1 MADFKIGQTVETST
15 HQHGVVKYVGPIH
28 VSDGIFLGIEL
39 PTATGKNDGSVRGE
53 RYFTCVPAHGLFVK
67 ESSIIRIVSQ
77 PAPPTPAAITQP
89 ATPRSRPPVA
99 APRPRPSS
107 VIAPKPA
114 ARASTISKRQSV
126 APSTTYNS
134 LRTPLR
140 KPSITSASTTS
151 AAEPSVRVSHSG
163 SRPSISSTTSQG
175 TLKSSRDTNVE
186 TLQTKIRHLERQHSE
201 AQERLKEL
209 AQIKDERDRYH
220 SILQKLQ
227 TKIQTQ
233 HVEAQELKENL
244 KNLQEDNERLFKSQ
258 QEHEVDLEDAL
269 VDKEM
274 AEERA
279 DQAEAEIESLQKRV
293 EERDLELDILRE
305 EAELF
310 TTEMTEDQKQ
320 EVGYYRLQHENERLR
335 NALVVLKEMT
345 EEKEQ
350 DFKATILGLEADAS
364 QLEAYESEHAELH
377 ERVTQSDAIIEDLK
391 QRLDAANEWEDMVG
405 ELSTQ
410 NQDFQDRIAEQD
422 LVIEDL
428 ENLRELNDELEA
440 QHIEQ
445 EADLRDELE
454 AKDIELAEQQKKITE
469 QQTSIAEHEFLVS
482 KFRDLVFDLQSRMT
496 DAESERTMT
505 EAQVKDTAG
514 RFNEVMDLNRRLRA
528 ANVHA
533 TTKEISSELRILKA
547 DETTEQLNMQ
557 SLYLETGPREF
568 SASEPI
574 RAYFT
579 AKRITF
585 KTSLES
591 SLIVNLDRQLSY
603 NGGLEEAL
611 SRLLC
616 VEAVYHLSNLAVG
629 ATRLSSAMA
638 VSSLP
643 QFAIFGPTYEEL
655 VAVEKAVDQGLD
667 ALKADE
673 VNFAELAASLGRSA
687 RIQENVLVTHQEAL
701 DRLPEDET
709 SSRFR
714 SIVTSLE
721 YLDATF
727 AVVNT
732 MLRFLASNSEE
743 LADEANNVLE
753 QFATPSA
760 TCKAALLA
768 AQKVVKTVEA
778 LREDSLYP
786 QFPGGLEDVIEYDTG
801 LAKAAHEAAQWAQ
814 TAVKAVSISFD
825 QEADSWL
832 PEAEVRNLKLFYWS
846 NQLYSLDTVV
856 SRLTGWN
863 EHASVLMNSI
873 EIEHGPAPWTQ
884 KAQEVEAARRK
895 STEAAVQ
902 LQNLTAEHRA
912 TVLKIHER
920 EQAIATKELEIEHLV
935 AKNRDIAAK
944 AEDVEALQA
953 ELTRRHDKIVE
964 LETNRR
970 ALTLEM
976 ETLRER
982 AARAEQSVQNETAS
996 STLNPTARVEPV
1008 EQPSMS
1014 RRPPAGLKSMI
1025 DALQNENHWLRQ
1037 RQHADAL
1044 DRNLKHVFSQMS
1056 YARDQEQ
1063 HKLGIYPEM
1072 IDDILD
1078 VSWLSDDD
1086 EELDAVTPS
1095 GVSSQE
1101 VGRKMSALALEPV
1114 SMGSRLTWEEDY
1126 EMLSM
1131 IEEEQFSMIY
1141 P

>member
-1 MADFKIGQTVETST
+1 MAEFRVGQTVETST
-15 HQHGVVKYVGPIH
+15 HQHGIVKYIGTIH

-39 PTATGKNDGSVRGE
+39 PSATGKNDGSVRGE
-53 RYFTCVPAHGLFVK
+53 RYFTCAPGHGLFVK

-77 PAPPTPAAITQP
+77 PAPPPPAPTQP
-89 ATPRSRPPVA
+89 ATPRSRPPIA
-99 APRPRPSS
+99 APRQRPSS
-107 VIAPKPA
+107 VIVPKPA

-126 APSTTYNS
+126 APSTTYTS
-134 LRTPLR
+134 LRAPLR
-140 KPSITSASTTS
+140 NPSVTNASVTP
-151 AAEPSVRVSHSG
+151 AAEPSARASHSG
-163 SRPSISSTTSQG
+163 SRPSLSSTTSHS
-175 TLKSSRDTNVE
+175 TLKSSTRDTNVE

-209 AQIKDERDRYH
+209 AQTKDERDRYH
-220 SILQKLQ
+220 NILQKLQ
-227 TKIQTQ
+227 SKIQTQ
-233 HVEAQELKENL
+233 HVESQELKERL
-244 KNLQEDNERLFKSQ
+244 KNLQEDNERLFKVQ

-310 TTEMTEDQKQ
+310 TTEMSEDQKQ

-350 DFKATILGLEADAS
+350 DYKATILGLEADAS
-364 QLEAYESEHAELH
+364 QLEAYENEHAALH

-410 NQDFQDRIAEQD
+410 NQDYQDRIAEQN

-428 ENLRELNDELEA
+428 ENLRELNDELEI

-445 EADLRDELE
+445 EADLRAELE
-454 AKDIELAEQQKKITE
+454 AKDLDLADQQKKITE
-469 QQTSIAEHEFLVS
+469 QQASITEHEFLVS
-482 KFRDLVFDLQSRMT
+482 KFRDLVFDLQSKMT

-533 TTKEISSELRILKA
+533 TTKEITSELRVLKA
-547 DETTEQLNMQ
+547 DEATEQLNMQ
-557 SLYLETGPREF
+557 SLYLEAGPREF
-568 SASEPI
+568 GASESI

-585 KTSLES
+585 KTLLES

-603 NGGLEEAL
+603 HGGLDEAL

-616 VEAVYHLSNLAVG
+616 VEAVYHLSNLG
-629 ATRLSSAMA
+629 IGTTRLSSAMA

-643 QFAIFGPTYEEL
+643 QFAMLGPAYEEL
-655 VAVEKAVDQGLD
+655 VAVEKTVDQGLD

-687 RIQENVLVTHQEAL
+687 RTQENVLVTHQEAL
-701 DRLPEDET
+701 DGLPEDET

-714 SIVTSLE
+714 SILASLE

-732 MLRFLASNSEE
+732 MLQFLASNSEE
-743 LADEANNVLE
+743 LAEEANTILE

-768 AQKVVKTVEA
+768 AQKVVKTVDA
-778 LREDSLYP
+778 LRQDSLYP
-786 QFPGGLEDVIEYDTG
+786 QFPGGLEDVIEYDTS
-801 LAKAAHEAAQWAQ
+801 LAKAAQEASEWAK
-814 TAVKAVSISFD
+814 TAVKAVSLSFD
-825 QEADSWL
+825 QESDSWL
-832 PEAEVRNLKLFYWS
+832 PGAEIRNLKLFYWS
-846 NQLYSLDTVV
+846 NPLYSLETVA
-856 SRLTGWN
+856 SRLIGWH
-863 EHASVLMNSI
+863 EHASVLMNSV
-873 EIEHGPAPWTQ
+873 EIEHGPAPWSQ

-895 STEAAVQ
+895 SNEAAIQ

-944 AEDVEALQA
+944 AEDVEALQT
-953 ELTRRHDKIVE
+953 ELLRRHDKIVE
-964 LETNRR
+964 LETLRR
-970 ALTLEM
+970 TQTLEM
-976 ETLRER
+976 DTLRER
-982 AARAEQSVQNETAS
+982 AARAEQSVQHETES
-996 STLNPTARVEPV
+996 STLHPTARVEPV
-1008 EQPSMS
+1008 EQPSIS

-1025 DALQNENHWLRQ
+1025 DALQNENRWLRQ
-1037 RQHADAL
+1037 REHANVL
-1044 DRNLKHVFSQMS
+1044 DRNLKQVFSQMS
-1056 YARDQEQ
+1056 YARELEQ
-1063 HKLGIYPEM
+1063 SRLGTHPEM
-1072 IDDILD
+1072 IEDILD
-1078 VSWLSDDD
+1078 ASWLSDDS
-1086 EELDAVTPS
+1086 EELDFAA
-1095 GVSSQE
+1095 SSRLSQN
-1101 VGRKMSALALEPV
+1101 VGGHKMSALSLKPV
-1114 SMGSRLTWEEDY
+1114 SMGSRLTWEEDF
-1126 EMLSM
+1126 ELLS
-1131 IEEEQFSMIY
+1131 IVEEESFSTIH